1 MSAPPKDPRHV
12 NIIPYTQN
20 RMRNLC
26 YFQEQAAATLLQY
39 PSGMVISGTVTCK
52 ETGLE
57 LPALAVVPEMEHDPS
72 AHKLGEVPKV
82 SSARR
87 LIVHSDN
94 IPTGQFILDKEATF
108 EDELDW
114 FILRRIEA

>member
-1 MSAPPKDPRHV
+1 
-12 NIIPYTQN
+12 
-20 RMRNLC
+20 
-26 YFQEQAAATLLQY
+26 
-39 PSGMVISGTVTCK
+39 
-52 ETGLE
+52 
-57 LPALAVVPEMEHDPS
+57 MEHDPQ

-94 IPTGQFILDKEATF
+94 IPVGQFLLDKEATF